1 MVDLRWRAAVKRKYS
16 GDEDEEQD
24 TPALNRCI
32 DGVLFALWRIG
43 FLEDVPIT

>member
-1 MVDLRWRAAVKRKYS
+1 MERKCS

-43 FLEDVPIT
+43 FLEGVPNT